1 MEQKKTDILKENGIE
16 FSGKSLYIVAVGFA
30 ILGGSALS
38 IGCLNLGDN
47 FGDGMLAIIIGF
59 PLFLFGF
66 AGLIA
71 MIKGD
76 KKAAKKLRA
85 FEKTHPHWKEEQFYR
100 SCTES
105 GIKKIEEL
113 DYLQGYQVAAEF
125 ANKLKLPNTKE
136 QMKKAYEIGK
146 LAANSVDVE
155 KANAERKRWLTDNN
169 CANELYEL
177 FKAHGI
183 NDLSSPADLARM
195 KLVLEQKS
203 IPLNEVELKQV
214 FERGKSNAQQKA
226 IREEAYRLEK
236 LRAEEI
242 RQRDDLNRYLNII
255 GRDKMIQMYLDRAKE
270 AQKRA
275 EAYEQ
280 ERLGINT
287 SATNFY
293 NAGKEHESSWAI
305 HGGIASGIA
314 GGAAGLAVAADVQR
328 RNAEKRAKNEASL
341 RAVAELQNAAAIHYG
356 PLIKHCKSEAQSYTQ
371 KAEDAKILLVQELPE
386 NELLARL
393 EPTTKECVV
402 GETGT
407 VTLTVATKEVDDL
420 IIYEKVNALVDG
432 SFKAILSLDGKQ
444 VGVAYL
450 TMPAS
455 ASCANYKLKGICCNL
470 PKVPA
475 EKYSISYEPHHLWA
489 IEYK

>member
-1 MEQKKTDILKENGIE
+1 MEEKKTDILKENGIE
-16 FSGKSLYIVAVGFA
+16 FAGKGVYILTIFIAIAGGGNLLLSDDLFGKI
-30 ILGGSALS
+30 ILGFPPFL
-38 IGCLNLGDN
+38 
-47 FGDGMLAIIIGF
+47 IGF
-59 PLFLFGF
+59 V
-66 AGLIA
+66 GLILI
-71 MIKGD
+71 IKD
-76 KKAAKKLRA
+76 DIKAAKKLRA

-113 DYLQGYQVAAEF
+113 DYLQSYQVAAEF

-203 IPLNEVELKQV
+203 IPLNELELKQV

-226 IREEAYRLEK
+226 IREETHRVEM
-236 LRAEEI
+236 LRMEEI
-242 RQRDDLNRYLNII
+242 RQRDDLNRYLNIV
-255 GRDKMIQMYLDRAKE
+255 GRDKMIQMYLDK
-270 AQKRA
+270 A
-275 EAYEQ
+275 EQARRKARECEQ
-280 ERLGINT
+280 ALNDVRN
-287 SATNFY
+287 ATTGHY
-293 NAGKEHESSWAI
+293 NATKERESSWAI
-305 HGGIASGIA
+305 HGGVASGIA
-314 GGAAGLAVAADVQR
+314 GGAAGLAMATDVQV
-328 RNAEKRAKNEASL
+328 RNAEKRARNDARLTNMALQVIAVEDQLKPIIKSCKADEERFTLAAENAKLLLAQDMPEA
-341 RAVAELQNAAAIHYG
+341 
-356 PLIKHCKSEAQSYTQ
+356 
-371 KAEDAKILLVQELPE
+371 D
-386 NELLARL
+386 LLARL
-393 EPTTKECVV
+393 APTTKECVV
-402 GETGT
+402 SETGT
-407 VTLTVATKEVDDL
+407 VTLTVATKAVKDI

-432 SFKAILSLDGKQ
+432 SFKAILSVEGKQ

-455 ASCANYKLKGICCNL
+455 ASCVNYKLKGVCCNL

-489 IEYK
+489 IEHK